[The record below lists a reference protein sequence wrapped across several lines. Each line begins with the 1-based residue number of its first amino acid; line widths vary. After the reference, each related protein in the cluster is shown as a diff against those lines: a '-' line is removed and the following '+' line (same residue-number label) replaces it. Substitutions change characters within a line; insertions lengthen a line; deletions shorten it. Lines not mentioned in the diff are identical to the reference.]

1 MKHRRTAIFLTIALI
16 FFLVPL
22 NAYIVNSSPDEFTL
36 KCLKLNVQVTTI
48 CKADRYRVAILG
60 LENGTILAVGKS
72 FVKRLTII
80 RAKPIACDFAEE
92 PGKLVVSASDGS
104 LILVSLNSDL
114 EVISTS
120 LLRLLPVD
128 ETIKNVAVSQNA
140 RFAVLRVIYNYHE
153 REAEK
158 LVFVDLLRK
167 LIVAV
172 RDADST
178 PSLVRIF
185 YFKRVGNVLLLQTLD
200 TFCELC
206 EYTDNLIEAYNLSS
220 LKRLYWKKI
229 GLSLEAVSEMG
240 GELALFK
247 LLPENGKYNVLI
259 LNYKSGK
266 TLSKFKVDYEPQQI
280 LFFDQYLAFIKD
292 TSMNIYDLKGAVK
305 KTIKIPIS
313 SRACYNGGFLFV
325 SSPASI
331 RIYDKKISIRFEAS
345 IEYKPPPKPC
355 YSCVA
360 FPNMA
365 IIVYH
370 DKKTVYIISKLTQ
383 ILFEALILDEEAN
396 PVQNAHIELFDEKGL
411 LLYAGNSGSE
421 GKIVAVI
428 DLNRSLTELIK
439 IKVYKEGFG
448 NKTLRIKLENETL
461 FLKIRIEKTKQ
472 VFQLMIKVLDEDKN
486 PVKNAFVSIY
496 TADQKYVDGGLSN
509 QNGIVSF
516 NLSEGKYRV
525 KVAKQHFYEKEELVD
540 ISSSES
546 PIEKVV
552 ILKKRKPLLT
562 VTLPANGNITQLI
575 ISGPNFEQKIE
586 NITQNI
592 YVLPLPD
599 TGYYY
604 IKAFTKCGSKNYEIY
619 VEQNATINI
628 EQIKC
633 YSNTL
638 SASLGERVGELL
650 REIKGELSKHV
661 IYLEEKE
668 IPISGVLTSYD
679 RTYVLNLNSKDK
691 IIILELFYTKCW
703 GCEKLI
709 PLMNN
714 LSKTY
719 NTIIGGMVTIYQTD
733 SDQDIEDYIKAHNVE
748 VPVFR
753 DTLSLKEKVGVSVV
767 PAVIVIMDGKIRLV
781 GVGAKINESSTF
793 ALPNLSELVDLNSLP
808 RISFIVG
815 MIFLIM
821 LSVFGKVN
829 QEHED

>member
-1 MKHRRTAIFLTIALI
+1 MKLRRTAIFLNIALI

-22 NAYIVNSSPDEFTL
+22 NAFVANSSPDEFTL
-36 KCLKLNVQVTTI
+36 KRLRLNAQVTAV
-48 CKADRYRVAILG
+48 CKADRYGVAILG
-60 LENGTILAVGKS
+60 LENGTILALGKN
-72 FVKRLTII
+72 VIRHLTAIH
-80 RAKPIACDFAEE
+80 AKPLACDFAEE
-92 PGKLVVSASDGS
+92 SSKLIVSASDGS
-104 LILVSLNSDL
+104 LVLISLNSNI
-114 EVISTS
+114 EAVSTS
-120 LLRLLPVD
+120 LLRLLPGD
-128 ETIKNVAVSQNA
+128 ETIKNVAVSQDA
-140 RFAVLRVIYNYHE
+140 RFAVLRVIYTYHE

-158 LVFVDLLRK
+158 LVFIDMIKRH
-167 LIVAV
+167 IVAV

-185 YFKRVGNVLLLQTLD
+185 YFKRVGDVLLLQTLD

-220 LKRLYWKKI
+220 LKRLYWEKI
-229 GLSLEAVSEMG
+229 GLSLEAVSEVSDK
-240 GELALFK
+240 LTLFK

-266 TLSKFKVDYEPQQI
+266 ILSKFKVDYEPQQI

-292 TSMNIYDLKGAVK
+292 ASINIYDLKGAIK

-313 SRACYNGGFLFV
+313 SRACSSDGFLFIA
-325 SSPASI
+325 SPASI
-331 RIYDKKISIRFEAS
+331 EIYDKKFSIRYEAS

-355 YSCVA
+355 YLCVA
-360 FPNMA
+360 FPGA
-365 IIVYH
+365 ALIVYH
-370 DKKTVYIISKLTQ
+370 DKKTVYIVSRLTQ
-383 ILFEALILDEEAN
+383 ILFEALILDEEEN
-396 PVQNAHIELFDEKGL
+396 LVQNAHIELFDEKGL
-411 LLYAGNSGSE
+411 LLYAGRSGSD
-421 GKIVAVI
+421 GKIAAVI
-428 DLNRSLTELIK
+428 DLNKSLTELIK
-439 IKVYKEGFG
+439 IKVFKKGFG
-448 NKTLRIKLENETL
+448 NKTLWVKLENESL
-461 FLKIRIEKTKQ
+461 SLKIRIEKTKQ

-486 PVKNAFVSIY
+486 PVKNAFVAIY

-516 NLSEGKYRV
+516 NLSEGRYRV
-525 KVAKQHFYEKEELVD
+525 KVTKQNFYEKEELVD

-552 ILKKRKPLLT
+552 ILRKRKPYLT
-562 VTLPANGNITQLI
+562 VTLPTNSSITHLI
-575 ISGPNFEQKIE
+575 ISGPDFERKIE

-592 YVLPLPD
+592 YVLPLSD
-599 TGYYY
+599 VGYYF
-604 IKAFTKCGSKNYEIY
+604 IKVFAKCGSKNYEIY
-619 VEQNATINI
+619 VEQNVTINI

-633 YSNTL
+633 YGHN
-638 SASLGERVGELL
+638 ASLGKRKDELL
-650 REIKGELSKHV
+650 DQIKDELSKHV
-661 IYLEEKE
+661 IHLEEKE

-679 RTYVLNLNSKDK
+679 GTFVLDLNARDE

-709 PLMNN
+709 PLINN

-733 SDQDIEDYIKAHNVE
+733 SDQDIEEYIKTHNVE

-767 PAVIVIMDGKIRLV
+767 PAVIVIVDGKIRLM
-781 GVGAKINESSTF
+781 GVGAKINESNAF
-793 ALPNLSELVDLNSLP
+793 AKPNLSELVDLNSLP

-815 MIFLIM
+815 MIFLIV
-821 LSVFGKVN
+821 LSAFGKVK

>member
-1 MKHRRTAIFLTIALI
+1 MKLRRTAIILTIALI

-22 NAYIVNSSPDEFTL
+22 NAYVANSSPDEFTL
-36 KCLKLNVQVTTI
+36 KRLRLNAQVTAI
-48 CKADRYRVAILG
+48 CKADRYGVAILG
-60 LENGTILAVGKS
+60 LENGTILALGKN
-72 FVKRLTII
+72 VIRHLTAIH
-80 RAKPIACDFAEE
+80 AKPQACDFAEE
-92 PGKLVVSASDGS
+92 SGKLVISASDGS
-104 LILVSLNSDL
+104 LVLVSLNSNL

-120 LLRLLPVD
+120 LLQLLPVD
-128 ETIKNVAVSQNA
+128 EIIKNVAVSQDA
-140 RFAVLRVIYNYHE
+140 RFVVLRVIYTYHE

-158 LVFVDLLRK
+158 LVFVDLLRR

-172 RDADST
+172 RDADSA

-185 YFKRVGNVLLLQTLD
+185 YFKRLGDVLLLQTLD

-220 LKRLYWKKI
+220 LERLYWKKV
-229 GLSLEAVSEMG
+229 GLSLEAVSELNG
-240 GELALFK
+240 KLALFK

-259 LNYKSGK
+259 LDYKSGK
-266 TLSKFKVDYEPQQI
+266 ILSKFKVDYEPQQL
-280 LFFDQYLAFIKD
+280 LFFDRFLALIKD
-292 TSMNIYDLKGAVK
+292 TSMNIYDLKGAIK

-313 SRACYNGGFLFV
+313 SRACSSDGFLFI

-331 RIYDKKISIRFEAS
+331 EIYDKKFSIRYEAS

-355 YSCVA
+355 YSCVT
-360 FPNMA
+360 FTNMA

-370 DKKTVYIISKLTQ
+370 DKKTVYIVSRLTQ
-383 ILFEALILDEEAN
+383 ILFEALILDEEEN

-411 LLYAGNSGSE
+411 LLFAGRSGSD

-428 DLNRSLTELIK
+428 DLNKSLTELIE
-439 IKVYKEGFG
+439 IKVYKKGFG
-448 NKTLRIKLENETL
+448 NKTLQVKPENETL
-461 FLKIRIEKTKQ
+461 SLKIRIEKTKQ
-472 VFQLMIKVLDEDKN
+472 AFQLIIRVLDEDKN
-486 PVKNAFVSIY
+486 PVKNAFISIY
-496 TADQKYVDGGLSN
+496 TADQKYVDGSLSD
-509 QNGIVSF
+509 QNGRVSF
-516 NLSEGKYRV
+516 NLSEGRYRV
-525 KVAKQHFYEKEELVD
+525 KVTKQNFYEKEELVD
-540 ISSSES
+540 ISPGES

-552 ILKKRKPLLT
+552 ILKKRKPYLT
-562 VTLPANGNITQLI
+562 VTLPANSSITHLI

-599 TGYYY
+599 TGYYL
-604 IKAFTKCGSKNYEIY
+604 IKAFAKCGSKKYEIY

-633 YSNTL
+633 YNNIL
-638 SASLGERVGELL
+638 NASLGERMGMLL

-668 IPISGVLTSYD
+668 IPVSGVLTSYD
-679 RTYVLNLNSKDK
+679 RTFVLNLNSKDE

-709 PLMNN
+709 PLINN

-733 SDQDIEDYIKAHNVE
+733 SDQDIEEYIKAHNVE

-767 PAVIVIMDGKIRLV
+767 PAVIVIVDGKIRLV
-781 GVGAKINESSTF
+781 GVGAKINESNAF

-821 LSVFGKVN
+821 LSAIGKVK